1 MKTLQTI
8 FVILVLGVGQL
19 TVSYAAEVKL
29 AAGDV
34 AAKDRFGR
42 SVSISGDTA
51 IVGAHQDDD
60 AGTHSG
66 AAHIFVRR
74 RQAWARQA
82 KLTASDAAANS
93 EFGFSV
99 AISGDIAIVGA
110 HRDNAAGFRSG
121 AAYIFVHSGTKWIE
135 QAKLT
140 AGDALNGEQ
149 FGSSVAIS
157 GDTAIIGA
165 WGHDDVRDD
174 SGAAYIFVHS
184 RTKWIEQAKL
194 TANDKAAFDEFGF
207 SVAISGDIAI
217 VGAYR
222 DDDAGAD
229 SGAAYIFVRS
239 RDTWAEQAKLT
250 ASDAA
255 AGDEFGISVS
265 ISGDTAIVG
274 AHQDDDAGADSG
286 AAYIFVRSR
295 DTWAEQ
301 AKLTASDAA
310 AGDRFGNSVSISGNF
325 AIVGAHQDDD
335 VGNESG
341 SAYSFLRSGS
351 SWNERAKQTA
361 SDAAAGDQFGNSV
374 SISGDYAIVGAYLKD
389 EGQATAKGSAY
400 IYHSIFNFGL
410 PVELSLFTA
419 TTLGQVKRTALLQNF
434 PNPFNPE
441 TWLPYKLA
449 ADAPVTIRI
458 YDVQGQLVRQLDLGM
473 QGVGSY
479 ISRENAAYWDGKN
492 QPGHAVSSGL
502 YFYTL
507 TAGDFQATR
516 RMVILK

>member
-19 TVSYAAEVKL
+19 TVSHAAEVKL

-184 RTKWIEQAKL
+184 RTKWMDRAGKTHCQRQ
-194 TANDKAAFDEFGF
+194 
-207 SVAISGDIAI
+207 SGI
-217 VGAYR
+217 
-222 DDDAGAD
+222 
-229 SGAAYIFVRS
+229 
-239 RDTWAEQAKLT
+239 
-250 ASDAA
+250 
-255 AGDEFGISVS
+255 
-265 ISGDTAIVG
+265 
-274 AHQDDDAGADSG
+274 
-286 AAYIFVRSR
+286 
-295 DTWAEQ
+295 
-301 AKLTASDAA
+301 
-310 AGDRFGNSVSISGNF
+310 
-325 AIVGAHQDDD
+325 
-335 VGNESG
+335 
-341 SAYSFLRSGS
+341 
-351 SWNERAKQTA
+351 
-361 SDAAAGDQFGNSV
+361 
-374 SISGDYAIVGAYLKD
+374 
-389 EGQATAKGSAY
+389 
-400 IYHSIFNFGL
+400 
-410 PVELSLFTA
+410 
-419 TTLGQVKRTALLQNF
+419 
-434 PNPFNPE
+434 
-441 TWLPYKLA
+441 
-449 ADAPVTIRI
+449 
-458 YDVQGQLVRQLDLGM
+458 
-473 QGVGSY
+473 
-479 ISRENAAYWDGKN
+479 
-492 QPGHAVSSGL
+492 
-502 YFYTL
+502 
-507 TAGDFQATR
+507 
-516 RMVILK
+516 